1 MEDALNLRHRDSGA
15 IYVKWEINERR
26 GLSAESLKNFLPH
39 LSFSEPGTYLQ
50 VWLEPY
56 QWVFLVE

>member
-1 MEDALNLRHRDSGA
+1 MEDTSNLRHRDSGA
-15 IYVKWEINERR
+15 IYVKWEIHEGRS
-26 GLSAESLKNFLPH
+26 LSAESLKNFLQH
-39 LSFSEPGTYLQ
+39 LSFSEPGTHFQ